1 VQVPVAS
8 EGETG
13 DEALGD
19 AKEAIEADL
28 ETKAEQLKQRTRGDK
43 VVVIVESPS
52 SRGVKLSE
60 PSARSASRSVGRTS
74 QLGSE
79 V

>member
-1 VQVPVAS
+1 VQVPVAR

-43 VVVIVESPS
+43 VVVILEAPSPLMAS
-52 SRGVKLSE
+52 SCQSPRQ
-60 PSARSASRSVGRTS
+60 GRL
-74 QLGSE
+74 QDR
-79 V
+79 